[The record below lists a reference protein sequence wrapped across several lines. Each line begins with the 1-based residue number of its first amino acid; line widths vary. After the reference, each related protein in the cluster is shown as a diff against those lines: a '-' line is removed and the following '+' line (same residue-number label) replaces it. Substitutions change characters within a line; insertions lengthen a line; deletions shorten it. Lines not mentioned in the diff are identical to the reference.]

1 MSYQIRPIVPD
12 ELRAFAQVWERAFNF
27 DEKDEELEA
36 LKKTFEFDRSIVAV
50 DGDQFVGT
58 GGADSFELTTPGGT
72 VKTGGLTAIA
82 VVPTHRRRGIL
93 TDIMRYHFDEVRSRE
108 EPLSVLRA
116 SESTIYGRYGYGV
129 ATVDAGFQIDRL
141 HAPLATE
148 IPTPGVVRLIDK
160 DEARRTMPGIYHQ
173 VGASW
178 PGFLSRS
185 DSDWD
190 LHVLDLEHWRDGMTA
205 NRFVVY
211 GEGSDPL
218 GYLRYR
224 VREKW
229 EKGHAAGELLAAELM
244 AVTPAAEAALW
255 RYAFSVDLIQTIR
268 TQTRPPEMLL
278 AAMLADPRR
287 MKLKQSDGLWA
298 RLLDIPAALTGRRYA
313 VEGRLVFEVVDQFLP
328 EVGGIFEL
336 EGGPEGAEC
345 RPSSKTPEL
354 TLDTGGLSSRYLGD
368 GSFRLLH
375 QAGLVT
381 GALDA
386 VRRADQM
393 FGWYQRPWCPHYF

>member
-1 MSYQIRPIVPD
+1 MSYEIRPIVPD

-36 LKKTFEFDRSIVAV
+36 LKKAFEFDRSIAAM

-58 GGADSFELTTPGGT
+58 GGADSFELTTPGGA

-93 TDIMRYHFDEVRSRE
+93 TDIMRYHFDEVRRRR

-129 ATVDAGFQIDRL
+129 VTVDAGFRIDRQ
-141 HAPLATE
+141 HAGLATE
-148 IPTPGVVRLIDK
+148 VPTPGVVRLVDK
-160 DEARRTMPGIYHQ
+160 DEARRTMPAIYQ
-173 VGASW
+173 QIGATW

-185 DSDWD
+185 ASEWD

-211 GEGSDPL
+211 EESGLAL

-229 EKGHAAGELLAAELM
+229 EEGHAAGELLAAELM
-244 AVTPAAEAALW
+244 AVTPGAEAALW

-298 RLLDIPAALTGRRYA
+298 RLLDIPAALAGRRYA
-313 VEGRLVFEVVDQFLP
+313 VEGRLVFEVVDGFLP
-328 EVGGIFEL
+328 EVGGVFEL
-336 EGGPEGAEC
+336 EGGPDGAEC
-345 RPSSKTPEL
+345 GPSMETPEL
-354 TLDTGGLSSRYLGD
+354 TLDVAALSSRYLGD
-368 GSFRLLH
+368 GSFRLLQ
-375 QAGLVT
+375 QAGRVA
-381 GALDA
+381 GDSDV